1 MLSEVLGYYF
11 FVEVKLCEDLTESHD
26 EEAIEDVCGVN
37 CSNFIFGSVLGE

>member
-26 EEAIEDVCGVN
+26 EEAIEDIGGVDG
-37 CSNFIFGSVLGE
+37 CYFVFGSVLGE